1 MANNNNSKQMKQYG
15 LSAFLPLI
23 IFLGIYLGAGILFAA
38 LGYGGDSFKQISR
51 VAALVVGLLVCLLM
65 GGKERSL
72 EHRMDAYCQGM
83 ANADTMIMIVI
94 FLLAGGFSG
103 VASAM
108 GGVESTANLGLSL
121 VPHQFVFV
129 GIFIISAFVATA
141 MGTSMGTISAIGPIA
156 VAVAE
161 AANANMGVA
170 IAAVLGGAMFGD
182 NLSMISDTT
191 IAATR
196 GAGCNMRDK
205 FKMNGLIALISA
217 IITCVLLTFVGSG
230 NAQISGTFEYDIVKV
245 IPYLFILVFAL
256 TGVNVFFL
264 LLAGIAVAGVVGLVT
279 GSLTIVGISQ
289 GMVSGMAGMYEIC
302 IVTLMMRGMSGIV
315 RDLGGIDWM
324 VSKMVSKVHTRKGA
338 EYMISAM
345 VSLFDLA
352 LGNNTIAIILAAPL
366 VRDMA
371 AEHNIAPKRVASLL
385 DIFACVVQGLIPH
398 GGQILLCITLTELS
412 PFTIMGHGYYMF
424 ILAIVTIIT
433 IQFGLMRTKE
443 EKQGIKLYDEN
454 NEPIAALCK

>member
-1 MANNNNSKQMKQYG
+1 MANSDSKQYKQYG
-15 LSAFLPLI
+15 LSAFLPLM
-23 IFLGIYLGAGILFAA
+23 IFLGIYLGAGIIFAL
-38 LGYGGDSFKQISR
+38 LGYAGDSFKQISR

-65 GGKERSL
+65 GGKERNL
-72 EHRMDAYCQGM
+72 EHRMDAWCQGM
-83 ANADTMIMIVI
+83 ANADTMIMVMI
-94 FLLAGGFSG
+94 FLLAGAFSG
-103 VASAM
+103 VAGAM
-108 GGVESTANLGLSL
+108 GGVESTANLGLTL
-121 VPHQFVFV
+121 VPHQFVFA

-156 VAVAE
+156 VAVAQ
-161 AANANMGVA
+161 AANAHMGLS

-196 GAGCNMRDK
+196 GAGCNMKDK

-217 IITCVLLTFVGSG
+217 IITCVLLTVIGTG
-230 NAQISGTFEYDIVKV
+230 NAEITGTFEYDIVKV
-245 IPYLFILVFAL
+245 IPYIFILVFAL

-264 LLAGIAVAGVVGLVT
+264 LLAGVAVAGVIGMAT
-279 GSLTIVGISQ
+279 GTLTIVGVSQ
-289 GMVSGMAGMYEIC
+289 GMVSGMSGMYEIC
-302 IVTLMMRGMSGIV
+302 IVTLMMRGMSGVV

-324 VSKMVSKVHTRKGA
+324 VNKMVSKVRTRKGA

-345 VSLFDLA
+345 VGLFDLA

-371 AEHNIAPKRVASLL
+371 VEHNIAPKRVASLL
-385 DIFACVVQGLIPH
+385 DIFACVVQGIIPH
-398 GGQILLCITLTELS
+398 GGQVLLCITLTGLS
-412 PFTIMGHGYYMF
+412 PFTIAGYGFYMY

-443 EKQGIKLYDEN
+443 EKAGIKLYDEN
-454 NEPIAALCK
+454 NQPIAAYNK